1 MTDHRVQKNHPIR
14 AVLVTV
20 GLIVLTAVAAIN
32 ASPGTHVYGA
42 RCTSIS
48 NPGFSEQFTCSF
60 VRFSLGDPTLPGGFV
75 FTGGFWLT
83 LIVLAIPVSLFALY
97 IRGLYKKA
105 GLSD

>member
-83 LIVLAIPVSLFALY
+83 LFLFSIPTIGAALLTRRAY
-97 IRGLYKKA
+97 RG
-105 GLSD
+105 SSE